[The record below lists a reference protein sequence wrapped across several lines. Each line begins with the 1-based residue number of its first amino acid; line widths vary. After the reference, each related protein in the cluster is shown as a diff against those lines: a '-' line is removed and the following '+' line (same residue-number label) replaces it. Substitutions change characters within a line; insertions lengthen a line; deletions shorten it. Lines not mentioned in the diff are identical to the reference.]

1 MPKYG
6 ILSYDLP
13 TEKRSS
19 NRRILK
25 QLRRVSVMESWSCYL
40 IPWGYATIVE
50 KVMTDERNSLEPKYQ
65 SRFRFSIRPYDS
77 SAEADIKQSVLD
89 AMNRNIANVKES
101 LLKSIHKFEE
111 GMVDDPKISRRAMQ
125 RAQTYCDDAKAAAMA
140 FALSDNMLNAL
151 VAFEQLIQG
160 TKERWDEQMEKLKEA
175 DETEIDEAEATAEEA
190 IAEAEGQ
197 E

>member
-40 IPWGYATIVE
+40 IPWGYANIVKKLMEDE
-50 KVMTDERNSLEPKYQ
+50 KATLDPKFH
-65 SRFRFSIRPYDS
+65 SRFRFSIRPYDA
-77 SAEADIKQSVLD
+77 SADADIKTSVID
-89 AMNRNIANVKES
+89 SMNRNIADVKDK

-111 GMVDDPKISRRAMQ
+111 DIVDDPSVTKRAMK

-140 FALSDNMLNAL
+140 FALSDNMLTAL

-160 TKERWDEQMEKLKEA
+160 TAVRFKEKMDALKEK
-175 DETEIDEAEATAEEA
+175 DETEDETETTEVTE
-190 IAEAEGQ
+190 
-197 E
+197 

>member
-1 MPKYG
+1 MPKFG

-40 IPWGYATIVE
+40 IPWGYEKAVRKMMDEEKAT
-50 KVMTDERNSLEPKYQ
+50 LEPKYQ
-65 SRFRFSIRPYDS
+65 ARYRFSIRPYDS
-77 SAEADIKQSVLD
+77 SAEENIKQSVLD
-89 AMNRNIANVKES
+89 ALNRNIANVKEG
-101 LLKSIHKFEE
+101 LLKSIHKLEE
-111 GMVDDPKISRRAMQ
+111 GLVDDPRISKRAMK
-125 RAQTYCDDAKAAAMA
+125 RAQEYCDDAKAASLA
-140 FALSDNMLNAL
+140 FALSDNMLVAL

-160 TKERWDEQMEKLKEA
+160 TKERWSDHMEKLKEA
-175 DETEIDEAEATAEEA
+175 DETEDEVEAATEEL

>member
-6 ILSYDLP
+6 ILNYDLP

-40 IPWGYATIVE
+40 IPWGYANAVIKIMDDE
-50 KVMTDERNSLEPKYQ
+50 KAKLDPKFH
-65 SRFRFSIRPYDS
+65 SRFRFSVRPYDA
-77 SAEADIKQSVLD
+77 SADADIKQSVKD
-89 AMNRNIANVKES
+89 AMNRNIANVKEN

-111 GMVDDPKISRRAMQ
+111 DIVDDPSVTKRAMK
-125 RAQTYCDDAKAAAMA
+125 RAQEYCDDAKAAAMA
-140 FALSDNMLNAL
+140 FALTDDMLTAL

-160 TKERWDEQMEKLKEA
+160 TKERYDEKMEQLK
-175 DETEIDEAEATAEEA
+175 EIDEAEEEA
-190 IAEAEGQ
+190 EDKIAEAEGTQ
-197 E
+197 P